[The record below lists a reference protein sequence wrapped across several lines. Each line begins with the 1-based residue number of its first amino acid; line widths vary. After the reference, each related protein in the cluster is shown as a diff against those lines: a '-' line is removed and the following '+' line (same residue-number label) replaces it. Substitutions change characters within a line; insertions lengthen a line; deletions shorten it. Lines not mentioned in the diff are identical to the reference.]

1 MQFLRRSL
9 EVGARVR
16 QSCVGALMDD
26 LVKFFKP
33 FFGYD
38 LCDFQKRQGALNL
51 RIERGQNRD
60 FLGHAAVQA
69 FALLVSVRTF
79 RGSCASVEQEYVF
92 RAHSGALQPYATG
105 FGRLEGGWVDHEAP
119 DAHRLTTVE
128 PVLDDGVAGELGL
141 FTADLFGHDAG
152 QAH

>member
-1 MQFLRRSL
+1 
-9 EVGARVR
+9 
-16 QSCVGALMDD
+16 MDN
-26 LVKFFKP
+26 LVQFFKS

-38 LCDFQKRQGALNL
+38 LGDFEKGQGALNL

-60 FLGHAAVQA
+60 FIAHAPIQA

-79 RGSCASVEQEYVF
+79 RGSCTSIEQEYVF
-92 RAHSGALQPYATG
+92 RAHSSALQPYATG
-105 FGRLEGGWVDHEAP
+105 FSRLEGARVDHKVP
-119 DAHRLTTVE
+119 NAHRLTTVE

-141 FTADLFGHDAG
+141 FTADLFSHDAG

>member
-1 MQFLRRSL
+1 MQFLWRSL
-9 EVGARVR
+9 EVGACVGHGR
-16 QSCVGALMDD
+16 VGALMDD

-38 LCDFQKRQGALNL
+38 LGDFQKCQGSLNL

-79 RGSCASVEQEYVF
+79 
-92 RAHSGALQPYATG
+92 
-105 FGRLEGGWVDHEAP
+105 
-119 DAHRLTTVE
+119 
-128 PVLDDGVAGELGL
+128 
-141 FTADLFGHDAG
+141 
-152 QAH
+152 